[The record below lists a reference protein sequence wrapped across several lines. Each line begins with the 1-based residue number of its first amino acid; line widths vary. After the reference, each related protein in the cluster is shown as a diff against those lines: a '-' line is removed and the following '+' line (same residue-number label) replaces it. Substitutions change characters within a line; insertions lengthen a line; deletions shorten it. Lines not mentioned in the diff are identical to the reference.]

1 MYTFNNK
8 GVVMNTIRP
17 FFILLSMSLVAC
29 NMSLAGNPPELS
41 KGHGNYHP
49 VGKPHAPI
57 EMTFQLPSKLKPGQA
72 IEFTFSLMPTQDV
85 ESLSMQMRVDDG
97 LVLKTDTQA
106 GYGVMSKGAKADHV
120 VKLVS
125 QREGLFYVHVQA
137 SVKVAGQIQSRSFVI
152 PLNVGD
158 VDARKYMKSSGRVTE
173 EAGGE
178 RIISMP
184 AQESAPA
191 K

>member
-1 MYTFNNK
+1 
-8 GVVMNTIRP
+8 MNMIRP
-17 FFILLSMSLVAC
+17 FFILLAMSSMAC
-29 NMSLAGNPPELS
+29 NMSMAGNPPEAS
-41 KGHGNYHP
+41 KGQGDYHP

-57 EMTFQLPSKLKPGQA
+57 EMTFQLPSKLKSGQA
-72 IEFTFSLMPTQDV
+72 IEFTFSLMPTQNV
-85 ESLSMQMRVDDG
+85 ESLSMQVRVDDG
-97 LVLKTDTQA
+97 LVLKTQTQA

-120 VKLVS
+120 VKLVA

-137 SVKVAGQIQSRSFVI
+137 SVKVAGKIQSRSFVI

-158 VDARKYMKSSGRVTE
+158 VDARKYMKSSGNVTGD
-173 EAGGE
+173 AGGE

-184 AQESAPA
+184 AQESSVPA

>member
-1 MYTFNNK
+1 
-8 GVVMNTIRP
+8 MNTIRP
-17 FFILLSMSLVAC
+17 FFILLAMSTVAC

-41 KGHGNYHP
+41 KGHGDYHP

-72 IEFTFSLMPTQDV
+72 IEFTLSLMPTRDV

-97 LVLKTDTQA
+97 LVLKTDSQA
-106 GYGVMSKGAKADHV
+106 GFGVMAKGTKADHE
-120 VKLVS
+120 VKLVP

-137 SVKVAGQIQSRSFVI
+137 AVQVAGQIQSRSFVI

-158 VDARKYMKSSGRVTE
+158 VDARKYMKSSGMVTE
-173 EAGGE
+173 DASGEA
-178 RIISMP
+178 IISMP
-184 AQESAPA
+184 AQETRKPA